1 METTPQTSDPQDSAG
16 SGQRLETLFDDAHG
30 EILGTLFYLVG
41 NMEDARDALQET
53 FLKCWRHRQQIEQVT
68 NLRAWVFRIA
78 LNTGRDCR
86 KAAWNRRRQSIVE
99 DTLMVSTSD
108 SPDAGLL
115 KDEELNSL
123 RQAVLRLRAEEQEV
137 FLLRQNGSLT
147 YEQIAEATSLPL
159 GTVKTRMRSAIR
171 QLREAVGGQ
180 S

>member
-1 METTPQTSDPQDSAG
+1 MDTTPPTPEVQATTD
-16 SGQRLETLFDDAHG
+16 SGQRLETLFADAHG
-30 EILGTLFYLVG
+30 ELLGTLFYLVG
-41 NMEDARDALQET
+41 NMDDARDTLQEA
-53 FLKCWRHRQQIEQVT
+53 FLKCWRNRQQIDQVE

-99 DTLMVSTSD
+99 DTPMVSTSD
-108 SPDAGLL
+108 SPDAALL
-115 KDEELNSL
+115 RDEEQQAL
-123 RQAVLRLRAEEQEV
+123 QTAVLNLRSEEQEV
-137 FLLRQNGSLT
+137 FLLRQNGALT

-159 GTVKTRMRSAIR
+159 GTVKTRMRMALS